1 MVMPGVWA
9 RKGHG
14 GRDGG
19 RAATPG
25 FPEKAVENVGF
36 PARLTLVIVSYAV
49 IWFFLSAEGASTLLG
64 IVSTR
69 SMVRSYDNRARAF
82 DSFSA
87 FLTGARR
94 KTTRTESSRIQIF
107 DR

>member
-1 MVMPGVWA
+1 MTWA
-9 RKGHG
+9 PSHYYSVLDLKSMHG
-14 GRDGG
+14 QS
-19 RAATPG
+19 AIA
-25 FPEKAVENVGF
+25 VGF
-36 PARLTLVIVSYAV
+36 PARLKPIIVSYAV
-49 IWFFLSAEGASTLLG
+49 IWFFPSEEGASTLLG

-69 SMVRSYDNRARAF
+69 SMVRTYDDCARAS

-94 KTTRTESSRIQIF
+94 KTTRTESSRIKIF

>member
-1 MVMPGVWA
+1 VTGAGPQSLQCTRFEIHGFGVEISA
-9 RKGHG
+9 I
-14 GRDGG
+14 
-19 RAATPG
+19 A
-25 FPEKAVENVGF
+25 VGF

-69 SMVRSYDNRARAF
+69 SMVRSYDDRARAF

>member
-1 MVMPGVWA
+1 MI
-9 RKGHG
+9 GHS
-14 GRDGG
+14 
-19 RAATPG
+19 AIA
-25 FPEKAVENVGF
+25 VGF

-69 SMVRSYDNRARAF
+69 SMVRSYDDCARAF

-87 FLTGARR
+87 FLTGAR
-94 KTTRTESSRIQIF
+94 
-107 DR
+107 